1 MHQFY
6 EFFLNFRYRV
16 LDARD
21 KLIRLTT
28 SRSTDIKTA
37 AITQGVCPD
46 MCPEKERLMREATHR
61 VSSYELEE
69 NSKNIMKHSLALKQ
83 YARSSADQE
92 SALPHELRPEPI
104 LKMTMNYLLHNIVDM
119 CDSSEG
125 NVGDWFHFVWDRTRS
140 IRKDISQQ
148 ELCSQT
154 AVSLVEQCARFHIH
168 SAARLVAEE
177 AQIFDQKINSENLTK
192 CLQSLKYLYHD
203 LNLRREQCVN
213 EAEFRAYVVLLNLND
228 CQFFWEVKQFPHHI
242 LHSKEIRFAIDVYLA
257 MANNNYV
264 KFFKLVRHTTY
275 MNACILLR
283 YFNQVRV
290 GALNTMIKAYVPKH
304 SAAMNISYWHYI
316 LAFED
321 YEQTAQFFEYYGMQ
335 CDRNDDRLYL
345 DRNSF
350 YYPNLPFI
358 LDRAINV
365 VEHKRICSVG
375 EAIHGGP
382 LEKFDDFLKYVP
394 HDSFDENG

>member
-1 MHQFY
+1 M
-6 EFFLNFRYRV
+6 

-37 AITQGVCPD
+37 AVTQGVCPD

-69 NSKNIMKHSLALKQ
+69 NSKNIMKHSQALKQ

-104 LKMTMNYLLHNIVDM
+104 LKMTMNYLLHNIADL

-168 SAARLVAEE
+168 CAARLVAEE

-242 LHSKEIRFAIDVYLA
+242 LHSKEIRFAIDVYMAL
-257 MANNNYV
+257 ANNNYV
-264 KFFKLVRHTTY
+264 KFFKLVRQTTY

-304 SAAMNISYWHYI
+304 SASMSISYWHYI

-335 CDRNDDRLYL
+335 CDRNDDRLFL